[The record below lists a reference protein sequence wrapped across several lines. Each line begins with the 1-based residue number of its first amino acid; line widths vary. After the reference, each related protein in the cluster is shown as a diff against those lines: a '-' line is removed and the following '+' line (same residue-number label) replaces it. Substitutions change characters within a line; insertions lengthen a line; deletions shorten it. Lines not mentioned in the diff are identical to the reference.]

1 MYENYNTT
9 VIIEVQTIIQMVETG
24 ILPAC
29 AADMATYASMPSLT
43 GERGETYNGIKLE
56 IDKLKQLVASKPHDL
71 VAEAEYLCN
80 TVKPQ
85 MGVLRSLVDKA
96 EGLLQKGLY
105 PYPTY
110 ETLIYS
116 HHS

>member
-1 MYENYNTT
+1 
-9 VIIEVQTIIQMVETG
+9 MVETG

-29 AADMATYASMPSLT
+29 AADMAKYAAMPSLAGQRDKVYSSIKT
-43 GERGETYNGIKLE
+43 ETE
-56 IDKLKQLVASKPHDL
+56 KLKQLISGRPQDL
-71 VAEAEYLCN
+71 AKQSEYMCKGI
-80 TVKPQ
+80 KPQ
-85 MGVLRSLVDKA
+85 MAAVRDAVDTA

-110 ETLIYS
+110 EEIIYS